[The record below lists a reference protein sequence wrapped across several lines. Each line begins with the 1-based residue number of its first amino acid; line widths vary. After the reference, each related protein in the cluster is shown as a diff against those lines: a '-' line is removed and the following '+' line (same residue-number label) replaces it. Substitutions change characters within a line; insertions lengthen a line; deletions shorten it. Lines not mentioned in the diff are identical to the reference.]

1 MPNASLSQEKWGG
14 MNSPPAVARESM
26 PGLKNYPV
34 EQILYFHEMHL
45 KDLKNAVGHL
55 LKVDASANKV
65 NTSNAPVDIDMVK
78 HLQVCSTA
86 LSVQGEK
93 IQEQEKTIDFLRV
106 ELEEIKKQLGNNVEL
121 EENIELEENVELE
134 ENIEL
139 VLEEE

>member
-1 MPNASLSQEKWGG
+1 MARRMPNASLSQSAWGG
-14 MNSPPAVARESM
+14 MTAPPPVARESM
-26 PGLKNYPV
+26 SGLKEYPV

-55 LKVDASANKV
+55 IKSKASENKE
-65 NTSNAPVDIDMVK
+65 NAGNAPVDIDMVK

-86 LSVQGEK
+86 LAEQGEK
-93 IQEQEKTIDFLRV
+93 IQEQGKTIDFLRV
-106 ELEEIKKQLGNNVEL
+106 ELEKIKKQ
-121 EENIELEENVELE
+121 LEENVELE